1 MDTDIKAFLDFVSI
15 EKGLSKN
22 TLLSYARDLRRY
34 VAFLKKSKKPDL
46 ESVTRGDI
54 TDFLFKE
61 KDRGLSARSISREL
75 VAVRMLHRFLTQ
87 EGRLKE
93 DVAAVLEAPKL
104 WKTLPEALS
113 EAEVERLLKAPNA
126 RKPQGSRDQA
136 CLELMYA
143 AGLRASEAAGLK
155 LGHLNFEEG
164 MIRVTGKGD
173 KERMVP
179 VGKAAR
185 QSLRR
190 YLDGARNRW
199 VKDRAED
206 ALFVTH
212 FGRKMSRQA
221 IWALLKKYAKET
233 RIQKKIYPH
242 ILRHS
247 FATHLLENG
256 ADLRVVQEL
265 LGHADIS
272 TTQIY
277 THMDK
282 SRLKGIHQKFHP
294 RP

>member
-1 MDTDIKAFLDFVSI
+1 MKEEIGAFLDFISI
-15 EKGLSKN
+15 EKGLSHN

-34 VAFLKKSKKPDL
+34 AAFIKKNNIAVLDRIGRS
-46 ESVTRGDI
+46 EIS
-54 TDFLFKE
+54 DFLLTE
-61 KDRGLSARSISREL
+61 KDRGLSARSVSRAL
-75 VAVRMLHRFLTQ
+75 VAVRMFHRFLAR

-93 DVAAVLEAPKL
+93 DVAEAMEAPKI
-104 WKTLPEALS
+104 WKTLPEVLS
-113 EAEVERLLKAPNA
+113 ISEIEVLLKVPDV
-126 RKPQGSRDQA
+126 RKAQGCRDQA

-155 LGHLNFEEG
+155 LSHLSLDEG
-164 MIRVTGKGD
+164 ILRVRGKGD
-173 KERMVP
+173 KERLVP
-179 VGKAAR
+179 VGRLALK
-185 QSLRR
+185 SVKR
-190 YLDGARNRW
+190 YADSARNRLL
-199 VKDRAED
+199 KGRAED
-206 ALFVTH
+206 ALFVSRA
-212 FGRKMSRQA
+212 GRKMSRQA
-221 IWALLKKYAKET
+221 IWAILKKCAREAGL
-233 RIQKKIYPH
+233 RKKVTPH

-277 THMDK
+277 THMDR

>member
-1 MDTDIKAFLDFVSI
+1 MDADIKSFLNFVSI

-34 VAFLKKSKKPDL
+34 AAFLKKRKL
-46 ESVTRGDI
+46 AELTRVGREDI
-54 TDFLFKE
+54 TDFLLEE
-61 KDRGLSARSISREL
+61 KDRGLSARSVARAL

-93 DVAAVLEAPKL
+93 DAAELLETPKL
-104 WKTLPEALS
+104 WKTLPEVLS
-113 EAEVERLLKAPNA
+113 VAEVEVLLKSPSGRNL
-126 RKPQGSRDQA
+126 QGLRDQA

-143 AGLRASEAAGLK
+143 AGLRASEVTGLK
-155 LGHLNFEEG
+155 LGQLNFEEG
-164 MIRVTGKGD
+164 IVRVTGKGE

-179 VGKAAR
+179 VGRPAR

-190 YLDGARNRW
+190 YLDRARNRW
-199 VKDRAED
+199 VKEGQED

-221 IWALLKKYAKET
+221 IWKILRKYAKKSGL
-233 RIQKKIYPH
+233 QKKVYPH

-282 SRLKGIHQKFHP
+282 SRLKGIHKKFHP

>member
-1 MDTDIKAFLDFVSI
+1 MEAEIKSFLDFVSI

-22 TLLSYARDLRRY
+22 TLLSYARDLRQY
-34 VAFLKKSKKPDL
+34 AAFLKKRKQYDL
-46 ESVTRGDI
+46 RDVTRGEI
-54 TDFLFKE
+54 TDFLLAG
-61 KDRGLSARSISREL
+61 KDRGLSARSLSRAL
-75 VAVRMLHRFLTQ
+75 VAVRMLHRFLAQ

-93 DVAAVLEAPKL
+93 DAAAAMEAPKL

-113 EAEVERLLKAPNA
+113 IAEIETLLRRPNV
-126 RKPQGSRDQA
+126 RKPQGVRDQA

-143 AGLRASEAAGLK
+143 AGLRVSEAAS
-155 LGHLNFEEG
+155 LNLNHINFDEG
-164 MIRVTGKGD
+164 ILRVTGKGD
-173 KERMVP
+173 KQRLVP
-179 VGKAAR
+179 VGRTAR
-185 QSLRR
+185 ASLKR
-190 YLDGARNRW
+190 YLEGARKKWTERY
-199 VKDRAED
+199 VED
-206 ALFVTH
+206 AVFVTRL
-212 FGRKMSRQA
+212 GRRMSRQA
-221 IWALLKKYAKET
+221 IWQVVRKHAKAAGIRKKV
-233 RIQKKIYPH
+233 YPH

-277 THMDK
+277 THIDK